1 MWLFGGFVAG
11 RVFQLSGV
19 INFLLATRNPPKF
32 PYQFSIK
39 SATERLWLKINL
51 ISACTKKKR
60 KIVLLLLSS
69 VPASVLLFPR
79 CSLFSLE
86 GNAIISTLGTLGGH
100 HVYNSGHQRKKINK
114 ILLES
119 RRWR

>member
-39 SATERLWLKINL
+39 SATEQLWLKTNFT
-51 ISACTKKKR
+51 TKRR

-86 GNAIISTLGTLGGH
+86 GNAIISTLGTLDGH
-100 HVYNSGHQRKKINK
+100 HVYNSGQQRKKLTKFYEN
-114 ILLES
+114 LGVGV
-119 RRWR
+119 RFGR